1 MFTRGS
7 VAQPRAGLTASG
19 ALSHAYVQYPPLR
32 CTVPGAKGLFYDD
45 GNKLLLSPTSDRVYV
60 WQTGLGARCEP
71 PNSDS
76 INDGP
81 VLSIRYSLDGKVIG
95 IHRSNHEVEF
105 KNRETGAIFYGK
117 CKSGSESILGF
128 FWTDC
133 PTCDVVFIKTS
144 GLDLYACEL
153 ESNMLR
159 LVETKRLYVSW
170 YVYTHESRLVLLA
183 SGMQCKSITGYQF
196 SAAGIIHLPKF
207 EMTMTKAEVNK
218 KPILAAEDVHI
229 ITVYGRIYCLQVDWM
244 AMLLRF
250 YRFYRDAVIQQ
261 GSFSI
266 YSTKVAVS
274 VVDNVLL
281 VHQVDAK
288 VVLLYDIFLD
298 SQAPVSAPLPLLV
311 RGLPVSNTGPS
322 QASSKQEEP
331 LSEFIEEKTNS
342 DVGTVYGESWNF
354 LVPDLICDAAHGTLW
369 KISLDLEAIAT
380 STSDVPSLLEFL
392 QRRRSDPSKIK
403 ELCEA
408 LMRTMVL
415 ERRPVFMVAR
425 AMDVLTASYS
435 HAVKLEGSLK
445 GGAGMVYSERS
456 PSSEQD
462 GRTVQAVGSANI
474 YERRGMLTRSGFQGR
489 ILETDPLNPNLE
501 HDRRRLSMSST
512 SDNDDNLNLEIL
524 NLKSEEPL
532 QMPLSSGLPGP
543 STKDHRTNNM
553 EADAIYNDFERT
565 SLQPE
570 TSGTQRSLDASPPGL
585 SKSRISSVA
594 ISPEEM
600 YTTVFS
606 LVEEEMV
613 GDPAYLVAVIMEY
626 LKSTAMEKLKVPP
639 DLYVLTIQL
648 LTRNEH
654 YAELGQFIR
663 NQVFEPSKQVAL
675 QLLGSGNENFP
686 MHKLGV
692 DMLRKLSLHHDYA
705 LVLLRDGYYLEAL
718 RYIRRN
724 KVYTVRPSLFLEA
737 AVASNKLEHLASS
750 LRFFLDF
757 KPDFRNSSDYNTF
770 SNILNEMSSSVK

>member
-7 VAQPRAGLTASG
+7 VAQPRTGLTASG

-32 CTVPGAKGLFYDD
+32 CSVPGAKGLLYDD
-45 GNKLLLSPTSDRVYV
+45 GNKLLLLPTSDRVYA
-60 WQTGLGARCEP
+60 WETGLAARCEA
-71 PNSDS
+71 PNSDL

-95 IHRSNHEVEF
+95 IQRSNHEIEF
-105 KNRETGAIFYGK
+105 KNRETGATFYGR
-117 CKSGSESILGF
+117 CKSSSENILGF

-133 PTCDVVFIKTS
+133 PACDVVFIKTS

-153 ESNMLR
+153 ESNILR
-159 LVETKRLYVSW
+159 LVEAKRLYVSW

-183 SGMQCKSITGYQF
+183 SGMQCKSLTGYQF
-196 SAAGIIHLPKF
+196 SAVGIIHLPKF
-207 EMTMTKAEVNK
+207 DMTMTKAEVNK

-229 ITVYGRIYCLQVDWM
+229 ITVYGRIYCLQVDWV
-244 AMLLRF
+244 AMLLRL

-266 YSTKVAVS
+266 YSTKVAIS

-288 VVLLYDIFLD
+288 VVLLYDIFLNT
-298 SQAPVSAPLPLLV
+298 QAPVSAPLPLLV
-311 RGLPVSNTGPS
+311 RGLPVSNAVPS

-331 LSEFIEEKTNS
+331 LSEVIEAKNNS
-342 DVGTVYGESWNF
+342 DLGTVYGESWNF

-380 STSDVPSLLEFL
+380 SSSDVPSLLEFL
-392 QRRRSDPSKIK
+392 QRRRSDTSKIK

-408 LMRTMVL
+408 LMRTMIL

-425 AMDVLTASYS
+425 AMDVLTASYG
-435 HAVKLEGSLK
+435 HAVKLENSSK
-445 GGAGMVYSERS
+445 GGAGIVFSERS
-456 PSSEQD
+456 SSDGQD
-462 GRTVQAVGSANI
+462 GRIAQPISIANVH
-474 YERRGMLTRSGFQGR
+474 ERHGTLARTGFQGR
-489 ILETDPLNPNLE
+489 ILETGHLNPDPE
-501 HDRRRLSMSST
+501 HHRHRLSMSSA
-512 SDNDDNLNLEIL
+512 SDNEDNLNQIRY
-524 NLKSEEPL
+524 LKSEEPL
-532 QMPLSSGLPGP
+532 QMPLSSGFPGP
-543 STKDHRTNNM
+543 STKDQSTNNM
-553 EADAIYNDFERT
+553 EAEAMYSSFGRA
-565 SLQPE
+565 SFQPE
-570 TSGTQRSLDASPPGL
+570 TSGNKSSLDSSVPGP
-585 SKSRISSVA
+585 SKSRNSSVA

-600 YTTVFS
+600 YNTVFS

-626 LKSTAMEKLKVPP
+626 LKSTSVQKLKVPP

-648 LTRNEH
+648 LTRNER
-654 YAELGQFIR
+654 YAELGQLIR

-692 DMLRKLSLHHDYA
+692 DMLRKLSLHHEYV

-737 AVASNKLEHLASS
+737 AVASNKPEHLASI
-750 LRFFLDF
+750 LRFFMDF
-757 KPDFRNSSDYNTF
+757 KPDFKHTSDYNTF
-770 SNILNEMSSSVK
+770 SNILNEMSSVR